1 MTESTPTDEPETALV
16 GPTKT
21 SKMSEHDESDGAEA
35 WMTVEEAAAVL
46 QLTARQVNRY
56 GHGDDARL
64 RTQRVSR
71 RVLYHRQDVLA
82 LADELHVALK
92 PKVASVPKAELVP
105 VGEMVEVF
113 ERQQQQ
119 IAMLSREVGRL
130 EGRLEQQ
137 RLQLADVQDVQTRLE
152 AAEAER
158 AALQA
163 KLHDAERTIALLT
176 GLQEAEA
183 APAPA
188 QPGLLG
194 RWWQRLRR

>member
-1 MTESTPTDEPETALV
+1 MTTESTYTDEPEMAMV
-16 GPTKT
+16 GHAKT
-21 SKMSEHDESDGAEA
+21 SKMSDHDESDGAAA
-35 WMTVEEAAAVL
+35 WMTVEAAAAVL
-46 QLTARQVNRY
+46 RITPRQVNRY

-82 LADELHVALK
+82 
-92 PKVASVPKAELVP
+92 
-105 VGEMVEVF
+105 
-113 ERQQQQ
+113 
-119 IAMLSREVGRL
+119 
-130 EGRLEQQ
+130 
-137 RLQLADVQDVQTRLE
+137 RLE

-183 APAPA
+183 APV

-194 RWWQRLRR
+194 RWWKRLRR